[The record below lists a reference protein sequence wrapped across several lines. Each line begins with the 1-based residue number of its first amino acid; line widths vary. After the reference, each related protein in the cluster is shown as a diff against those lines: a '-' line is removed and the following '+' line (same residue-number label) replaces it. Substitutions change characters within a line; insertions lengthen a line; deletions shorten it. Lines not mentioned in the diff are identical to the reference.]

1 MAQLDG
7 MTLLGR
13 TTYAWEDNIKMDHTK
28 NRRGG
33 HELDSSG
40 SG

>member
-1 MAQLDG
+1 